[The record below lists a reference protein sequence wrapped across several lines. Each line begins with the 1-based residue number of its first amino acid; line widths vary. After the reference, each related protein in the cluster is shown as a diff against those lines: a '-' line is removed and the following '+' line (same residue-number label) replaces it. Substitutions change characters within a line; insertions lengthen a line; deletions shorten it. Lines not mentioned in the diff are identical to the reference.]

1 LIVLMAG
8 IADDVPETSNQTLK
22 NVLERGRAMTKTI
35 ISYDGT
41 DNDRDALALGKALES
56 VSDLA
61 LAYVSHTGGN
71 TREAAHAVE
80 LLREGADAVG
90 QNEVDQHVELN
101 ASTPDG
107 LSHLAQ
113 REGADVVVFGSDYRT
128 ADGSINPGTSARRLL
143 DGSQFAVAVAPANL
157 RSRSEYSIRTVGVLS
172 EAGDEAPAETAR
184 RLAAALG
191 ATVTEPGHGP
201 VDLLIVGSREG
212 TPDGK
217 VRLSATADY
226 AIETASSA
234 VLAVPRGK
242 AVAFG
247 AAVAAAQA

>member
-1 LIVLMAG
+1 
-8 IADDVPETSNQTLK
+8 
-22 NVLERGRAMTKTI
+22 MTKTI

-41 DNDRDALALGKALES
+41 DNDRDALALGKALEK
-56 VSDLA
+56 VSHLA

-71 TREAAHAVE
+71 AREEAHAAE
-80 LLREGADAVG
+80 LLRKGADAVG
-90 QNEVDQHVELN
+90 QTEVDQHVELN

-107 LSHLAQ
+107 LRHLAQ
-113 REGADVVVFGSDYRT
+113 REGADLVVFGSDYRT
-128 ADGSINPGTSARRLL
+128 ADGSVNPGTSARRLL
-143 DGSQFAVAVAPANL
+143 DGSQLAVAVAPANL
-157 RSRSEYSIRTVGVLS
+157 RSRGDYSIRTIGVLA
-172 EAGDEAPAETAR
+172 EAGDQAPAETAR
-184 RLAAALG
+184 ALAGALG

-201 VDLLIVGSREG
+201 VDLLVVGSREG

-242 AVAFG
+242 VVGFG
-247 AAVAAAQA
+247 ANAAVAAQG